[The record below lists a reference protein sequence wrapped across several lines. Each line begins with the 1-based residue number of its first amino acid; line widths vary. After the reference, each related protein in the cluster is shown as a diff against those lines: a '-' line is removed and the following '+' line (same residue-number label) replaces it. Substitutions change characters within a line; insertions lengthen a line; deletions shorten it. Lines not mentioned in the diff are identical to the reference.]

1 MPTFAEL
8 VDNVVL
14 LSKEEME
21 EMRRIL
27 NRKLISLK
35 EQEILNAIE
44 EAKREQEE
52 GKTIVL
58 STPEEIKTYFE
69 KMLENAD

>member
-35 EQEILNAIE
+35 EQEILNAVE